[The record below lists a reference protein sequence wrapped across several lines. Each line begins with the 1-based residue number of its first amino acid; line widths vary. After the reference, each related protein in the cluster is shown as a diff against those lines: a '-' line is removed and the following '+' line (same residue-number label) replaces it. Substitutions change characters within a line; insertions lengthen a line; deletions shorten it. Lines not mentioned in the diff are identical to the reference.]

1 MTPRVGVVGAGTM
14 GAGIAQIAALGGY
27 ETFLYEIDQ
36 KQLDRGLEMIRN
48 GMRRGAERGRWTE
61 ERAAE
66 AFERIRPDTLIEQ
79 VRECE
84 LVIEAAPEDLE
95 LKRNLFERLAT
106 TCGVGTVLATN
117 TSSLS
122 VTAVAA
128 AIERPERIV
137 GMHFFNPPALMEL
150 VEIVA
155 GDESGEPA
163 LELATEVARGM
174 GRTPIRA
181 RDSVGFVANRCVR
194 PFFLES
200 LRMLGEGVAPHDE
213 IDRIVRLGAGLRM
226 GPFELMDLI
235 GIDVNFAVAKS
246 FWEQS
251 FGEPRWRPTPIHERM
266 VASGRLGR
274 KTGRGFYTYAKDT
287 PHRPRD
293 PDVDGERPIFDEDE
307 LEGVAG
313 PNAPAVLARLGATIA
328 NEACFALGERVATAD
343 DINTAMRL
351 GYNWP
356 IGSLE
361 WGERLGWSRSLG
373 LLEELREHLGEGYR
387 PAPLLRELA
396 RGQGLPGR
404 NPAAAR

>member
-1 MTPRVGVVGAGTM
+1 MTGERVGVVGAGTM

-27 ETFLYEIDQ
+27 RTAIYE
-36 KQLDRGLEMIRN
+36 LDSKALERGLEQLRH
-48 GMRRGAERGRWTE
+48 GLRRGAERGRWSE
-61 ERAAE
+61 QKAIDAL
-66 AFERIRPDTLIEQ
+66 ERIETDSIIE
-79 VRECE
+79 VLRGCD

-95 LKRNLFERLAT
+95 LKRNLFERLAA
-106 TCGVGTVLATN
+106 VSEPGTVLATN

-122 VTAVAA
+122 VTAIAA
-128 AIERPERIV
+128 AIPEPERIV
-137 GMHFFNPPALMEL
+137 GMHFFNPPALMQL
-150 VEIVA
+150 VEVVA

-174 GRTPIRA
+174 GRTPVRA

-200 LRMLGEGVAPHDE
+200 LRMLGEGIAPHDE

-235 GIDVNFAVAKS
+235 GIDVNFAVARS
-246 FWEQS
+246 FWDQS

-274 KTGRGFYTYAKDT
+274 KTGRGFYVYEET

-293 PDVDGERPIFDEDE
+293 PDIPGERPIFDEDQL
-307 LEGVAG
+307 LEVAG
-313 PNAPAVLARLGATIA
+313 ENAPGVLTRLGATIA
-328 NEACFALGERVATAD
+328 NEACFALGEGVASAD

-356 IGSLE
+356 LGPLE
-361 WGERLGWSRSLG
+361 WGERLGWSRALG
-373 LLEELREHLGEGYR
+373 VLEELRDLRGEAYR
-387 PAPLLRELA
+387 PAPALRDFA
-396 RGQGLPGR
+396 S
-404 NPAAAR
+404 